1 MTPTSPGKAGNP
13 TSGAKAPERQLSG
26 ALMAGAFALMC
37 VALASI
43 PPAFPSLTPLGRGL
57 AGGLSLLAVTA
68 YLVSVGFGG
77 RGWVGRAKAGSG
89 NPFNLQALAGL
100 AGFLLHAAALAAM
113 GLNGANDTTRPRV
126 AELERRL
133 TLVTSDLRLTREA
146 LADVRR
152 QTPAEVRVTC
162 SPAATPEPC
171 VVK

>member
-1 MTPTSPGKAGNP
+1 MTPTSPAKAANP
-13 TSGAKAPERQLSG
+13 LRESKAPERQLSG

-57 AGGLSLLAVTA
+57 AGGLSLLAVIA

-77 RGWVGRAKAGSG
+77 RGWVGTAQAGSG

-100 AGFLLHAAALAAM
+100 AGFLLHAAALAALGM
-113 GLNGANDTTRPRV
+113 NGAEDTTRLRV

-133 TLVTSDLRLTREA
+133 TQVTSDLRLAREA
-146 LADVRR
+146 LADVRP
-152 QTPAEVRVTC
+152 QTAEVRVTC
-162 SPAATPEPC
+162 SPAAPPQPC